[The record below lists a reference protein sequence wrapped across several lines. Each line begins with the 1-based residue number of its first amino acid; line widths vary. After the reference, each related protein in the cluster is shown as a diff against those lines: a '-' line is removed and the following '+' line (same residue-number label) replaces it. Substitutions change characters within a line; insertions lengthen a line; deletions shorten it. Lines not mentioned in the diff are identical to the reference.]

1 MTLSRN
7 LHATRGRALQL
18 FGGLRASVERRV
30 LRAWKS
36 WGPGRWSLRARLI
49 GVVVMMLAI
58 VSMVI
63 GVISVFAMHSYLIGQ
78 VDEKLSTAYLR
89 TRQVMTDPRNIGGQ
103 GFGLGQDPG
112 TVIGRIRAGEIVG
125 QPLVLASTGESGTVS
140 GHASVLLTVP
150 ADAESHTRDLGGDLG
165 KYRLRAIPLGDG
177 SIAVTG
183 LPLKDVDDATF
194 RLFAVISAVALGG
207 LMVAGALG
215 TAVVRLTLRPLHRVA
230 ATAQQ
235 VSTMPLDRGEVALA
249 VRVPEA
255 DTDPRT
261 EVGQVG
267 AALNAMLGHVAGALN
282 ARQASETRIR
292 RFVADASHE
301 LRTPL
306 AAIRGYAELS
316 RRSTEPVPADV
327 AHALSRVES
336 QAVRMTGLVEDLL
349 LLASLDA
356 GRQVVFEPVDLSILL
371 VGAMSDAHA
380 SGPTHVWKL
389 ELPEEPVLVLG
400 EPARLTQVV
409 VNLLANSRTHTPA
422 GTAVTLTLS
431 AVGPRAVMTVVDNGP
446 GIPPSLLPEVFERFA
461 RGDSSRSRAAG
472 STGLGL
478 SIVAAV
484 VAAHHGTVAVDS
496 SPGHTAFT
504 VTLPL
509 IAADG
514 PSGAVQ
520 QAPERPA

>member
-1 MTLSRN
+1 VTQSGAID
-7 LHATRGRALQL
+7 ATRGRAEQ
-18 FGGLRASVERRV
+18 FYARLRGRVARRV
-30 LRAWKS
+30 LRSWNS

-49 GVVVMMLAI
+49 GVLVACLAL

-63 GVISVFAMHSYLIGQ
+63 GVVSVFALHSYLMGQ
-78 VDEKLSTAYLR
+78 LDQKVEAAALR
-89 TRQVMTDPRNIGGQ
+89 TSHNQPLATNT
-103 GFGLGQDPG
+103 FGLAQDEG
-112 TVIGRIRAGEIVG
+112 TVIGRVQNG
-125 QPLVLASTGESGTVS
+125 QLAANPLVLTTTGETGTISGK
-140 GHASVLLTVP
+140 ANLLTTVP
-150 ADAESHTRDLGGDLG
+150 ADTKAHTRDLGGELG
-165 KYRLRAIPLGDG
+165 KYRLRSFPVGNG
-177 SIAVTG
+177 TFVVTG
-183 LPLKDVDDATF
+183 LPQRGVDDATF
-194 RLFAVISAVALGG
+194 RLFAVFSAVALGG
-207 LMVAGALG
+207 VLIAATAG

-230 ATAQQ
+230 ATARQ

-316 RRSTEPVPADV
+316 RRSTQPVPEDV
-327 AHALSRVES
+327 AHALARVES

-349 LLASLDA
+349 LLASLDS

-371 VGAMSDAHA
+371 VGAISDAHA
-380 SGPTHVWKL
+380 SGPAHVWKL
-389 ELPEEPVLVLG
+389 DVPDDPVLVLG

-409 VNLLANSRTHTPA
+409 VNLLANARTHTPP
-422 GTAVTLTLS
+422 GTAVTVALRPE
-431 AVGPRAVMTVVDNGP
+431 GDRAVLTVVDNGP
-446 GIPPSLLPEVFERFA
+446 GIPPALVPEVFERFA

-484 VAAHHGTVAVDS
+484 VAAHSGTVRVES
-496 SPGHTAFT
+496 QPGHTVFT

-509 IAADG
+509 MRPDG
-514 PSGAVQ
+514 PSG
-520 QAPERPA
+520 PEQPAQRA